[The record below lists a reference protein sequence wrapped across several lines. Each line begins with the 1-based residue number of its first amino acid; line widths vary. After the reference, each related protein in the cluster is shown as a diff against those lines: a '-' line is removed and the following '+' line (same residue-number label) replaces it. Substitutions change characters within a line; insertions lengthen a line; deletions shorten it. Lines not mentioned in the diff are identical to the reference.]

1 MTQTM
6 PENAEDGSLPRRR
19 GGILA
24 QAACIFFLFTV
35 SGSAG
40 LIYEVCWKHV
50 FTTVFGSTTYA
61 VSVVISV
68 F

>member
-1 MTQTM
+1 MSASSTDAAQ
-6 PENAEDGSLPRRR
+6 LRQR
-19 GGILA
+19 GAGAVLIGAGLLL
-24 QAACIFFLFTV
+24 LFTV